1 MGTATAASVESSTAA
16 SAVET
21 TTSTATTVRTST
33 SASVTAVL
41 GERRVGRE
49 RESDKR
55 SRRDQRFEETE
66 FVHNLSFPSS
76 TIAHVQLPSLRIRK
90 AANRARSCA
99 DMETATSKDAA

>member
-16 SAVET
+16 VEAT
-21 TTSTATTVRTST
+21 TTATTAVRT